1 MDSYCENV
9 LRQIL
14 ETNGSVLIYVTFSV
28 HPLSFRRLLEDSQS
42 RYLGTFKII
51 YILIISTIVILFLFL
66 KKEIHALKDLYL
78 KLDQY
83 YNAKKMF

>member
-1 MDSYCENV
+1 MFLWNEMDSSCENV

-14 ETNGSVLIYVTFSV
+14 ETNGSVQIYVIFSV

-51 YILIISTIVILFLFL
+51 YILIISTIIILFLFL
-66 KKEIHALKDLYL
+66 EKEIHDL
-78 KLDQY
+78 
-83 YNAKKMF
+83 